1 MENYK
6 LVLLGDSSV
15 GKSSLAVNF
24 ISKQFYEFQEP
35 TIGAAF
41 LNKTITIE
49 NKTINIEIW
58 DTAGQERYKSLA
70 PMYYRGAE
78 GAIIVYDIT
87 NKDSFNGAKKW
98 FNEIKS
104 NGSENCQ
111 IILVGNKIDLEKHRN
126 IEKEEV
132 INFIIEK
139 NISHMLTSAK
149 TGDNIELVFEK
160 ISRKILKN
168 RKTMENNENRNPNI
182 PIEINLNENKVASC
196 CY

>member
-1 MENYK
+1 MENNYK

-15 GKSSLAVNF
+15 GKSSLASYF

-41 LNKTITIE
+41 ISKQITIE
-49 NKTINIEIW
+49 NKNINVEIW

-87 NKDSFNGAKKW
+87 QKDSFKGAKSW
-98 FNEIKS
+98 LDEIKAK
-104 NGSENCQ
+104 GHEHCE
-111 IILVGNKIDLEKHRN
+111 IILVGNKLDLDEYRDID
-126 IEKEEV
+126 
-132 INFIIEK
+132 K
-139 NISHMLTSAK
+139 NDVMDFTMGNSITQLLTSAK
-149 TGDNIELVFEK
+149 TGENIELVFERLCKK
-160 ISRKILKN
+160 IFEARKIKKSRPN
-168 RKTMENNENRNPNI
+168 TPIDIETEQIKT
-182 PIEINLNENKVASC
+182 C

>member
-1 MENYK
+1 MENNYK

-15 GKSSLAVNF
+15 GKSSLASYF

-41 LNKTITIE
+41 ISKQITIE

-87 NKDSFNGAKKW
+87 QKDSFDGAKNW
-98 FNEIKS
+98 LDEIKIK
-104 NGSENCQ
+104 GPENCEF
-111 IILVGNKIDLEKHRN
+111 ILVGNKSDLEECRK

-132 INFIIEK
+132 TDFAIEN
-139 NISHMLTSAK
+139 NITHILTSAK
-149 TGDNIELVFEK
+149 TGKNIGLVFERLCKK
-160 ISRKILKN
+160 IFAARKN
-168 RKTMENNENRNPNI
+168 KTLHLNDTIQPNMENVQI
-182 PIEINLNENKVASC
+182 KTC

>member
-1 MENYK
+1 MENNYK

-15 GKSSLAVNF
+15 GKSSLASYF

-41 LNKTITIE
+41 ISKQITIE
-49 NKTINIEIW
+49 NKNINVEIW

-87 NKDSFNGAKKW
+87 QKDSFNGAKSW
-98 FNEIKS
+98 LNEIKMK
-104 NGSENCQ
+104 GHEHCEF
-111 IILVGNKIDLEKHRN
+111 ILVGNKLDLEEYRDIDKNEVMDFAMRN
-126 IEKEEV
+126 SIT
-132 INFIIEK
+132 
-139 NISHMLTSAK
+139 HLLTSAK
-149 TGDNIELVFEK
+149 TGDNIELVFERLCKK
-160 ISRKILKN
+160 IFDVREKKIPPPN
-168 RKTMENNENRNPNI
+168 TPIDIETEQIKT
-182 PIEINLNENKVASC
+182 C

>member
-1 MENYK
+1 MTNNYK

-15 GKSSLAVNF
+15 GKSSLASYF

-41 LNKTITIE
+41 ISKQITIE

-87 NKDSFNGAKKW
+87 QKDSFEGAKNW
-98 FNEIKS
+98 LDEIKMK
-104 NGSENCQ
+104 GPEHCE
-111 IILVGNKIDLEKHRN
+111 IILVGNKLDLEEYRDIDKNEVLDFTMRN
-126 IEKEEV
+126 SITQL
-132 INFIIEK
+132 
-139 NISHMLTSAK
+139 LTSAK
-149 TGDNIELVFEK
+149 TGENIELVFERLCEK
-160 ISRKILKN
+160 IFEARKNKMPSIETIDIQN
-168 RKTMENNENRNPNI
+168 EQIKT
-182 PIEINLNENKVASC
+182 C